1 MKTNKNG
8 DTTTALKS
16 DTQTDKIVP
25 KEENTRSSNFQR
37 AGWIVAA
44 FVIGLFIG
52 QMLGMFMSPLIL
64 QNQNGSISPNGSS
77 PAGTKLVTISI
88 YAADLQDSYLR
99 YWGLTIDR
107 PLPPHISFEGY
118 VGADY
123 NRIHDPIDSMTYTSD
138 LTVGTHYLEFAIS
151 QIGGSS
157 YGTYQGYATIN
168 GQTYNFSGLDVTNS
182 KRIDFNVQH

>member
-1 MKTNKNG
+1 MEKSKGIPNKNG
-8 DTTTALKS
+8 DIMTNSKA
-16 DTQTDKIVP
+16 DTQTAKTVP
-25 KEENTRSSNFQR
+25 KEEKTRESNFQR

-52 QMLGMFMSPLIL
+52 QMLGMFMSPLLL
-64 QNQNGSISPNGSS
+64 QNQNGSS
-77 PAGTKLVTISI
+77 PAETKLVTISI

-157 YGTYQGYATIN
+157 YGTYAGYATIN

-182 KRIDFNVQH
+182 IRIDFDVQH